1 MKNRC
6 QVFEKSIGLYIIVL
20 IMLFYSCSEDK
31 GNYDYKAV
39 NEVIVTGVTKDTSV
53 MRGEVLNIHPVIG
66 RSLQASEEG
75 LEYSWSLAGKEIGT
89 SRDLAYSVPETLN
102 VGKYER

>member
-53 MRGEVLNIHPVIG
+53 MRGLPLCRYRHQKRHEVFCG
-66 RSLQASEEG
+66 F
-75 LEYSWSLAGKEIGT
+75 
-89 SRDLAYSVPETLN
+89 
-102 VGKYER
+102 

>member
-20 IMLFYSCSEDK
+20 ITLFYSCAEDK

-39 NEVIVTGVTKDTSV
+39 NEVIVTGVTEDTSV

-75 LEYSWSLAGKEIGT
+75 LEYSWSLGKR
-89 SRDLAYSVPETLN
+89 S
-102 VGKYER
+102 ERTVIWLILFPKH

>member
-53 MRGEVLNIHPVIG
+53 MRGEDVEHTSGDRPFIAGFGGGIG
-66 RSLQASEEG
+66 
-75 LEYSWSLAGKEIGT
+75 I
-89 SRDLAYSVPETLN
+89 
-102 VGKYER
+102 

>member
-53 MRGEVLNIHPVIG
+53 MRGDEHTSGDRPFIAGFGGGIG
-66 RSLQASEEG
+66 
-75 LEYSWSLAGKEIGT
+75 I
-89 SRDLAYSVPETLN
+89 
-102 VGKYER
+102 